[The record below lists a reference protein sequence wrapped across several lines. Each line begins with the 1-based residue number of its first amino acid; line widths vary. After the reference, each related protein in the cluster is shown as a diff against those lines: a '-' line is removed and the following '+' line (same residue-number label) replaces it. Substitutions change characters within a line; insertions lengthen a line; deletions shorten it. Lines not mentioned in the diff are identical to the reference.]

1 MNKYESLIVIDQ
13 NVSKKEIGNIIE
25 NITNLIN
32 RNGNA
37 KFIQSL
43 GLIEAKENVKGNC
56 FVFKF
61 EANLEIVEEL
71 EKYYGKNGKIV
82 YDLTISQ
89 KKGKEQ

>member
-1 MNKYESLIVIDQ
+1 MNQYESLIVID
-13 NVSKKEIGNIIE
+13 KKTKEEEVGSIIVDIIG
-25 NITNLIN
+25 LIDK
-32 RNGNA
+32 NGNTR
-37 KFIQSL
+37 FVQSL
-43 GLIEAKENVKGNC
+43 GMIVPKRNVKGHC